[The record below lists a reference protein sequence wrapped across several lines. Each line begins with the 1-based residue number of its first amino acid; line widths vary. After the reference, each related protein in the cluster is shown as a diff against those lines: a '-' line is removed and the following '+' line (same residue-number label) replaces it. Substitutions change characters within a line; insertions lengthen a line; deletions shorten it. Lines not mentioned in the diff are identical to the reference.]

1 MTDLFKAQPLE
12 DPHINNIQLD
22 ENVVAGKVSCL
33 PSFWGNPESVVKIIE
48 RQQTVEDK
56 KLIILSDS

>member
-12 DPHINNIQLD
+12 NPHVDNIQLD
-22 ENVVAGKVSCL
+22 GNVVAGKISCL
-33 PSFWGNPESVVKIIE
+33 PSFKMNPESVVKIIE